1 MIIVNENCLE
11 CKYHDFFWEGS
22 GCVLLNG
29 MEQCR
34 YEPKEKDISVSN
46 LPKGE

>member
-22 GCVLLNG
+22 GCVLLNS

-34 YEPKEKDISVSN
+34 YEPKEKDIPVSN
-46 LPKGE
+46 LRKGE